1 LQETLIQLAIFI
13 MAGFLGFELISRVPN
28 LLHTP
33 LMSATNAIHG
43 IILVGGMITIAA
55 DGPAWVKFVGFLA
68 VFFGALMS
76 ATNAIHGIILVGGMI
91 TIAAD
96 GPAWVKFVGFLAVFF
111 GALNVVGGFWVTN
124 RMLSMFRPPKARVKK
139 RKG

>member
-1 LQETLIQLAIFI
+1 VRLANMSDLLAQLAIFVI
-13 MAGFLGFELISRVPN
+13 AAFLGWELISRVPN

-43 IILVGGMITIAA
+43 VILVGGMIALSEATNVVIIA
-55 DGPAWVKFVGFLA
+55 VGF
-68 VFFGALMS
+68 V
-76 ATNAIHGIILVGGMI
+76 
-91 TIAAD
+91 
-96 GPAWVKFVGFLAVFF
+96 AVFF

-124 RMLSMFRPPKARVKK
+124 RMLGMFRPPKPRVKK